1 MGKFSPRSPF
11 LPFSPKSP
19 LFKGPLCHPISHVVK
34 ALTNFRHI
42 NHFHFFLS
50 KSPLSFKRL
59 LCHFIWIFAKTLVGV
74 HHICHFCQIC
84 HLCQN
89 SPLNPLVFFHWIC
102 HCCPVFT
109 VFAICHFCHNRQS
122 PRGHVLHPN
131 WIFTK
136 PIKNFCQICRSRQ
149 IRHFR
154 QLLYF
159 TGSTSRN
166 LIYAPVNV
174 GGGGWTYPGGFDIVG
189 VSTAANQKPTLFSRH
204 GERKYSQIPLGYQ
217 APLPWGFTLK
227 LNFCQLSG
235 DFLPDPLLCAF
246 LDINGEFDKRWTHF
260 LFLISTLVFSWLC
273 FESDMT
279 LGTYIK
285 G

>member
-19 LFKGPLCHPISHVVK
+19 LFKGPLCHPIWHVVK

-42 NHFHFFLS
+42 NHFHFFCQNRPFLS
-50 KSPLSFKRL
+50 KGSFAISFEFL
-59 LCHFIWIFAKTLVGV
+59 LTLVGV
-74 HHICHFCQIC
+74 RHICHFCQIC

-131 WIFTK
+131 WIFAKT
-136 PIKNFCQICRSRQ
+136 IKNFCQICHSRQ

-159 TGSTSRN
+159 TGSISCN

-174 GGGGWTYPGGFDIVG
+174 GGRGGGLGIPRG
-189 VSTAANQKPTLFSRH
+189 VWNYRCVNRSQSEANPIFMSN
-204 GERKYSQIPLGYQ
+204 S
-217 APLPWGFTLK
+217 
-227 LNFCQLSG
+227 
-235 DFLPDPLLCAF
+235 LL
-246 LDINGEFDKRWTHF
+246 IG
-260 LFLISTLVFSWLC
+260 
-273 FESDMT
+273 
-279 LGTYIK
+279 
-285 G
+285 

>member
-1 MGKFSPRSPF
+1 MCLDLLLQEIYLGELGKFSPCSPF

-74 HHICHFCQIC
+74 RHICHFCQIC

-136 PIKNFCQICRSRQ
+136 PIENFCQICRSRQ

-174 GGGGWTYPGGFDIVG
+174 GGGLGIPRGVWHCRCVNRSQSEANPIFMSWGKEIQSNSPGIP
-189 VSTAANQKPTLFSRH
+189 SPTT
-204 GERKYSQIPLGYQ
+204 LG
-217 APLPWGFTLK
+217 LHIEIK
-227 LNFCQLSG
+227 
-235 DFLPDPLLCAF
+235 FLPALWRFFARSTIVC
-246 LDINGEFDKRWTHF
+246 
-260 LFLISTLVFSWLC
+260 ISGHKWR
-273 FESDMT
+273 
-279 LGTYIK
+279 IW
-285 G
+285 